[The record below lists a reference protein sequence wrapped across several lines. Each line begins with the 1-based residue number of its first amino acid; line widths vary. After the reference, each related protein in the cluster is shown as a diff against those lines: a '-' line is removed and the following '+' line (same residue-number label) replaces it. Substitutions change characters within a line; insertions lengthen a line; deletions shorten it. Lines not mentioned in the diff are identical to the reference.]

1 MLINKIVNENIF
13 KMEDFWRDFLK
24 YNLTIYFNLNEGDN
38 KSTPECIAFS
48 AIINVVTTMTMLLV
62 NRDVIIK
69 LISPFIKEYK
79 LLDCQ
84 IETIY
89 MAIPKK

>member
-1 MLINKIVNENIF
+1 
-13 KMEDFWRDFLK
+13 MEDFWRDFLK
-24 YNLTIYFNLNEGDN
+24 YKLTIYINLYEGD
-38 KSTPECIAFS
+38 KYSTPEGIAFS
-48 AIINVVTTMTMLLV
+48 AINHVVITMRRLLV